1 MGEYLKAKAGNEIH
15 YKVDR
20 VEDPKAVVLINHGF
34 AEHIG
39 RYDYLREKLNEN
51 GYTVYRYDLRGHGKS
66 GMEKGHIDSYREFI
80 DDCKEMVA
88 LIKSKED
95 KEIFMLGHSM
105 GGMVTLIYGI
115 ENPDT
120 LKGQIFSGAGVGELP
135 AAQGIKR
142 TAVKLAA
149 KILPK
154 KMMENPVSD
163 DICSDPAVV
172 QAYKEDPLVLRE
184 ASFNFYKEFTI
195 EAIAYAQDNKSKY
208 TYPCLITHGEED
220 KIVPKE
226 ISEDL
231 YRTIASKDK
240 DLIIYQ
246 GLYHEILNERT
257 KDQVIM
263 DMVSWL
269 NKRI

>member
-1 MGEYLKAKAGNEIH
+1 MGEYLKAKAGNEIY

-20 VEDPKAVVLINHGF
+20 VENPKGVVLINHGF

-39 RYDYLREKLNEN
+39 RYDYLANKLNEN
-51 GYTVYRYDLRGHGKS
+51 GYTVYRYDLRGHGRS
-66 GMEKGHIDSYREFI
+66 GVEKGHINSYREFI
-80 DDCKEMVA
+80 DDCEEMVD

-95 KEIFMLGHSM
+95 KELFMLGHSM

-120 LKGQIFSGAGVGELP
+120 LRGQIFSGPGVGELP
-135 AAQGIKR
+135 AAQGIMKIG
-142 TAVKLAA
+142 VKLAS
-149 KILPK
+149 KIMPK
-154 KMMENPVSD
+154 KMMANPVSD

-184 ASFNFYKEFTI
+184 ASFNFYKEFSVD
-195 EAIAYAQDNKSKY
+195 AIAYAQANKSKY

-220 KIVPKE
+220 KVVPKE

-231 YRTIASKDK
+231 YKTIASKDK
-240 DLIIYQ
+240 DLIIYE
-246 GLYHEILNERT
+246 GLYHEILNEKS

-269 NKRI
+269 NERI